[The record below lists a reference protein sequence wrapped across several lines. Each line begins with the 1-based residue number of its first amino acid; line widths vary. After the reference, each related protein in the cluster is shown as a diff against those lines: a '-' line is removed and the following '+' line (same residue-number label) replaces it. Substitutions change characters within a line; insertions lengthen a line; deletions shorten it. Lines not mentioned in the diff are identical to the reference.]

1 MPLDK
6 LEPAMQDIT
15 FLKSIIIDNIR
26 HTSGIIVTT
35 NNGQRYVSIR
45 WVSENQLWSTQS
57 IAFRKSI

>member
-15 FLKSIIIDNIR
+15 LLKSNIVDNIR
-26 HTSGIIVTT
+26 HTSCTVVTT

-45 WVSENQLWSTQS
+45 WVREN
-57 IAFRKSI
+57 